1 MKTIQMEIDEA
12 LLAEVERAIE
22 ARGTTRSKFICHA
35 LRLVLIDS
43 HVRALEKAHRS
54 HVRALE
60 KAHREGYKKYPVAE
74 GEFDVWETER
84 VWGDR

>member
-35 LRLVLIDS
+35 LRLVLRD
-43 HVRALEKAHRS
+43 S

-60 KAHREGYKKYPVAE
+60 KAHREGYKKYPVTE